1 VPEAKELKSE
11 ALQCL
16 LQLYDQRQDLQEVY
30 LEVRSGDYT
39 RLINWAALNV
49 SGKLVDASKKQL
61 LPYAQWY
68 VLLQLY
74 DQRQDLQ
81 ETYLEVRSGDYT
93 RLINWAALNVSGKL
107 VDASKKQLLPYAQ
120 WYEANFRPYQP
131 AVQWEQI
138 AAALQSCSGLL
149 RQTLTVMEDPESR
162 DISFHLPLLAL
173 LVTQFHLRNIVELG
187 TSDGTSTLALLEAAA
202 AVDGAVFSVDID
214 PCREARQRVTATGL
228 GDRWT
233 FVQGS
238 DMDLPDDKIPAPID
252 LLFIDT
258 SHLYTHTR
266 QELDKFGAQ
275 VRPGGWI
282 ILHDYVSYQ
291 GVAQALHEYIVSLPA
306 APRLYPFVH
315 QNGLAV
321 LQLA

>member
-1 VPEAKELKSE
+1 MPEAKEFRSE
-11 ALQCL
+11 ALQYL
-16 LQLYDQRQDLQEVY
+16 LQLYDQRQDLQETY
-30 LEVRSGDYT
+30 LEVRTGDYT

-49 SGKLVDASKKQL
+49 SGKLVDS
-61 LPYAQWY
+61 
-68 VLLQLY
+68 
-74 DQRQDLQ
+74 
-81 ETYLEVRSGDYT
+81 
-93 RLINWAALNVSGKL
+93 
-107 VDASKKQLLPYAQ
+107 SKKQLLPYAQ
-120 WYEANFRPYQP
+120 WYEANVRPYQP

-149 RQTLTVMEDPESR
+149 RQTLTVMEDPESQ

-187 TSDGTSTLALLEAAA
+187 TRDGTSTLALLEAAA
-202 AVDGAVFSVDID
+202 AVDGTVLSVDID
-214 PCREARQRVTATGL
+214 SCREARQRVSKTGL

-238 DMDLPDDKIPAPID
+238 DMDLPDHQIPAPID

-258 SHLYTHTR
+258 SHSYTHTR

-275 VRPGGWI
+275 VRSGGWI
-282 ILHDYVSYQ
+282 ILHDYVSYPS
-291 GVAQALHEYIVSLPA
+291 VAQALHEYILSLRS